1 MTVITSIT
9 ISFPFRWV
17 VPPQFPSGKWWPPSH
32 GEAHQTFQRFAKRQT
47 SSGNSGMAGR
57 GPQAVQQRPGQKSK
71 RQPYP
76 ALHPLQTRRLL
87 LHLLLFLRFRRG
99 RLLSGPAHSSAA
111 TADGWRESRRR
122 TKRGRGQEPKRKFQE
137 EKDTESQ

>member
-1 MTVITSIT
+1 MTVVASIT

-47 SSGNSGMAGR
+47 SSGNSGLAGR
-57 GPQAVQQRPGQKSK
+57 GPQAVQQRPGRKSK
-71 RQPYP
+71 RKPYP
-76 ALHPLQTRRLL
+76 SLHPLQTRRLL
-87 LHLLLFLRFRRG
+87 LHLLLFLRLRGG

-122 TKRGRGQEPKRKFQE
+122 SKRGGGQEPKRKFQE

>member
-1 MTVITSIT
+1 MTVIASIT
-9 ISFPFRWV
+9 IFFPFRWV

-47 SSGNSGMAGR
+47 SFGNSGMAGR
-57 GPQAVQQRPGQKSK
+57 GPQAK

-87 LHLLLFLRFRRG
+87 LHLLLFLRLRGG
-99 RLLSGPAHSSAA
+99 RLLSGPAHSSTA

-122 TKRGRGQEPKRKFQE
+122 TKRGRGQEQKRKFQE